1 MMHRG
6 KFSIKLIGQEYN
18 HHMIPKI
25 IHYCWF
31 GRGPMPASA
40 YKCIDSWKKF
50 LSNYEIKLWN
60 EDNFDINTIPYTR
73 EAYAAKKYAFVSDF
87 ARFWILHKYGGL
99 YFDTDVEV
107 IRPLDDIIE
116 RGPFMGCEKDGL
128 TSLRGDHTS
137 CRVAPGLGLGVNP
150 GLGLY
155 KEIIDLYSSLHFDI
169 SYRNGLPPKTV
180 VDYTTM
186 VLSRHG
192 LKPTNDI
199 QFCAGIWIYPKEYF
213 APKDVDTHLLEIT
226 DNTRT
231 IHHYDASWAEWYDKA
246 SGTRGIKLRKM
257 FGRRVG
263 NFINVIIYVLQKD
276 GLSGL
281 AKKSIHKIA
290 KSLGL
295 S

>member
-1 MMHRG
+1 
-6 KFSIKLIGQEYN
+6 
-18 HHMIPKI
+18 MIPKI
-25 IHYCWF
+25 IHYVWV
-31 GRGPMPASA
+31 GEKEKPEIVL
-40 YKCIDSWKKF
+40 KCIDSWKKYCPD
-50 LSNYEIKLWN
+50 YEYIEWN
-60 EDNFDINTIPYTR
+60 NDAVNKIDNLYMKQAFDN
-73 EAYAAKKYAFVSDF
+73 KKWAFVSDYLRLY
-87 ARFWILHKYGGL
+87 ALYQYGGL